1 MLEGIVRHGVVVVVA
16 ALVVCLLGAAAIFRV
31 PVQMIPDMDITS
43 LTVATQWP
51 GATPQ
56 DVEREI
62 LIEQEEYLR
71 SIPGLARMTAKAS
84 TGNATIELE
93 FGLGRNLSEVLALTN
108 NALSQVPRYPD
119 NVDRPRIFTTAFSDN
134 YFMFYVIQPAPGNP
148 RGLDIEGEFDFV
160 EDHVKAALERT
171 PGVAEVRV
179 EGGAE
184 RQLRVYVDPARLA
197 QRRITLAE
205 LRDALLAR
213 NRDLSGGDIDA
224 GKRRYLVRTLGRFAN
239 VDEVQGA
246 IVAERDGTPVYLRD
260 LARVELTHAEL
271 RTHSRFGGEPGLM
284 VAVKKQRGTN
294 VVAVER
300 AVTETATRLQ
310 QTVLPAAG
318 LQMQQMHSDVN
329 YVRQAVG
336 VVREN
341 LILGALLAVLALYL
355 FLRRAT
361 PTLIGALGI
370 PVATLAAFIGLLWA
384 GRTINVVSLAGV
396 ALAIGMTLDNNI
408 VVLENIHRHRA
419 AGRRG
424 LDAVLAGTREV
435 WGAVLASTATTV
447 IVFIP
452 LLLVREEAG
461 QLYSDIAIAISAAV
475 IASLLVALTLV
486 PVAEARLAGAAR
498 EAPSGGW
505 LARIGRA
512 GAEAYARRLGWLL
525 GSRTRSAAW
534 VAALSVLAITVSV
547 LLTPRAE
554 YLPEGEEAV
563 TFSMLF
569 PPPGYNIGTMDRIG
583 REIDAA
589 FTPHM
594 GREVGDYDPA
604 ADAIPPLR
612 WFMTNA
618 SAGGLEIIAGTRDR
632 AHITPLID
640 TLGRRL
646 AEYPGMISFSA
657 RGSIFSGNEGGTRS
671 MELDISGDNLQ
682 QLFDLGLKAFLKTR
696 DVLDDPQ
703 ILPDPP
709 SLSLG
714 QPFIEVRPDWERA
727 AELGVGAAELGYLVW
742 ALADGAYHDDF
753 YLGDR
758 KVDLFLYGSER
769 PPRRPADLAALP
781 LYTERGG
788 IVPVSALARLHETV
802 DADTIRRLN
811 GQRTVTLNIVA
822 PTDMPLETAVQK
834 VQTEVVGALQAA
846 GEVPAGVRIAIGGAS
861 DKLAATRAAL
871 ADNMLLA
878 LALVYLIMAAILR
891 HFGWP
896 LVIMLTVPLGYAG
909 GVMGLWLMNAVG
921 IRATFDMIT
930 VLGFAVL
937 IGVVV
942 NNPILLVERYR
953 ENLAAG
959 LASAD
964 ALLAAAQTRLRP
976 IMMTTLTTLF
986 GLFPLV
992 FLPREGTELYR
1003 GLGIVLLF
1011 GLLFSTVVTLTFT
1024 PCVLRLLARDRRLT
1038 ASV

>member
-1 MLEGIVRHGVVVVVA
+1 MLEGLIRHGVVVSVA
-16 ALVVCLLGAAAIFRV
+16 AVVICLLGTAAIFRV

-43 LTVATQWP
+43 LTVATAWP
-51 GATPQ
+51 GAAPQ
-56 DVEREI
+56 DIEREI

-71 SIPGLARMTAKAS
+71 SIPGLARMTAEATTGSAS
-84 TGNATIELE
+84 IELE

-134 YFMFYVIQPAPGNP
+134 YFMFYVIQPAAGNP
-148 RGLDIEGEFDFV
+148 RRLDIEMQFDFV
-160 EDHVKAALERT
+160 EDTIKAALERT
-171 PGVAEVRV
+171 PGVAEVKV

-197 QRRITLAE
+197 QRRIRLSE

-213 NRDLSGGDIDA
+213 NQDMSGGDIDA
-224 GKRRYLVRTLGRFAN
+224 GKRRYLVRTLGRFEDVA
-239 VDEVQGA
+239 DVQNT
-246 IVAERDGTPVYLRD
+246 IVAQRDGTPVYLRD
-260 LARVELTHAEL
+260 LARTELTHAEL

-284 VAVKKQRGTN
+284 VMVKKQRGTN
-294 VVAVER
+294 VVEVER
-300 AVTETATRLQ
+300 AVTATTARLQ

-318 LQMQQMHSDVN
+318 LQMRLMHSDVN

-341 LILGALLAVLALYL
+341 LISGALLAVLALYL
-355 FLRRAT
+355 FLRRMT

-447 IVFIP
+447 IVFVP
-452 LLLVREEAG
+452 LLMVREEAG
-461 QLYSDIAIAISAAV
+461 QLYSDIAIAISSAI

-486 PVAEARLAGAAR
+486 PVAEARFASAAR
-498 EAPSGGW
+498 EAPTTGF
-505 LARIGRA
+505 LQRIGQGFAA
-512 GAEAYARRLGWLL
+512 GYARLLGWLL
-525 GSRTRSAAW
+525 HRRARSAIY
-534 VAALSVLAITVSV
+534 VAAVTLVAGAVTL

-569 PPPGYNIGTMDRIG
+569 PPPGYNLASMDRIG
-583 REIDAA
+583 REIDTALA
-589 FTPHM
+589 PHL
-594 GREVGDYDPA
+594 GRDVADFDPVR
-604 ADAIPPLR
+604 DPIPPLR

-618 SAGGLEIIAGTRDR
+618 SAGGLEVIAGTRDR
-632 AHITPLID
+632 AHITPLIE
-640 TLGRRL
+640 TLGRRF
-646 AEYPGMISFSA
+646 ADYPGMISFSA

-671 MELDISGDNLQ
+671 MELDISGENLQ

-696 DVLDDPQ
+696 EVLGDPQ

-714 QPFIEVRPDWERA
+714 QPFIEVRPDWVRA
-727 AELGVGAAELGYLVW
+727 AELGIGADELGYLVW

-769 PPRRPADLAALP
+769 PPHRPADLAALP
-781 LYTERGG
+781 LYTEQGG
-788 IVPVSALARLHETV
+788 IVPLSAVAHLSETV
-802 DADTIRRLN
+802 NTDTIRRLN
-811 GQRTVTLNIVA
+811 GQRTVTLNIVS
-822 PTDMPLETAVQK
+822 PSDMPLEAAVEK
-834 VQTEVVGALQAA
+834 VEADVIGALRAA
-846 GEVPAGVRIAIGGAS
+846 GQVPAGVQIAIGGAS

-871 ADNMLLA
+871 TDNMLLA
-878 LALVYLIMAAILR
+878 LALAYLVMVAILR
-891 HFGWP
+891 HWGYP

-909 GVMGLWLMNAVG
+909 GVLGLRLMNAVG
-921 IRATFDMIT
+921 ITATFDMIT
-930 VLGFAVL
+930 VLGFLVL

-959 LASAD
+959 RSSVDSLLD
-964 ALLAAAQTRLRP
+964 AAGTRLRP

-1011 GLLFSTVVTLTFT
+1011 GLLISTLVTLSFT
-1024 PCVLRLLARDRRLT
+1024 PCLLRLLRQDGAVPRP
-1038 ASV
+1038 A